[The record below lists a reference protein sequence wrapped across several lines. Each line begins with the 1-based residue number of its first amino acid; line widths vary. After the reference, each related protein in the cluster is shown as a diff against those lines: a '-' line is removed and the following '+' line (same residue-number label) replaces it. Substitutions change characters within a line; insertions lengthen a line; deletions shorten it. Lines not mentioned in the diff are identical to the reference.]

1 MSTFI
6 SNITISG
13 VFGIGQD
20 RVAVVNCRDERA
32 TAARYLASWHLASL
46 HLTCMHAGHALTRRF
61 RGLKRH
67 VKPVVTGA
75 VAIVEQMCSMTRRQP
90 CWQPVRLAS
99 PPRS

>member
-6 SNITISG
+6 SNITINA
-13 VFGIGQD
+13 VFGTSQD
-20 RVAVVNCRDERA
+20 RVAVVNAGGERA
-32 TAARYLASWHLASL
+32 HAARYLASWHLAAL
-46 HLTCMHAGHALTRRF
+46 HLATTHACHALTRGL

-75 VAIVEQMCSMTRRQP
+75 VAILEQTCSMTRRQP

>member
-6 SNITISG
+6 SNITISS

-20 RVAVVNCRDERA
+20 RVAVVNCRDERSA
-32 TAARYLASWHLASL
+32 AARYLASWQMAAL
-46 HLTCMHAGHALTRRF
+46 HRATMHASHALTRRL

-75 VAIVEQMCSMTRRQP
+75 VVIVEHMCSMTRRQP
-90 CWQPVRLAS
+90 CWQPVRLPS

>member
-1 MSTFI
+1 MSSFI
-6 SNITISG
+6 SNITINA
-13 VFGIGQD
+13 VFGTSQD
-20 RVAVVNCRDERA
+20 RVAVVNASDERA
-32 TAARYLASWHLASL
+32 RAARYLASWHPASM
-46 HLTCMHAGHALTRRF
+46 HLMHAGHALTRRL

-75 VAIVEQMCSMTRRQP
+75 VAILEQTCSTTRRQP

>member
-6 SNITISG
+6 SNITINA
-13 VFGIGQD
+13 VFGTSQD
-20 RVAVVNCRDERA
+20 RVAVVNASDERA
-32 TAARYLASWHLASL
+32 AAARYLASWHLASL
-46 HLTCMHAGHALTRRF
+46 HLAMMQACHALARRL

-75 VAIVEQMCSMTRRQP
+75 VAILEPMCSTTRRQP

>member
-13 VFGIGQD
+13 VFGISQD
-20 RVAVVNCRDERA
+20 RVAVVNCRDERSA
-32 TAARYLASWHLASL
+32 AARYLASWHQAAL
-46 HLTCMHAGHALTRRF
+46 HLATMHVGHALTRGL

-75 VAIVEQMCSMTRRQP
+75 VVIVEHMCLMTRRQP
-90 CWQPVRLAS
+90 CWQPVRPAS